1 VNYRPEYSHSWGSK
15 TYYTQLRLDPLGKES
30 AGEMLSA
37 LLGDGEGLA
46 PLKRVIIEKTEGNPF
61 FMEETVQV
69 LLDEGALVRDGSAVR
84 LTRPLSELK
93 IPPTVQGII
102 ASRIDRLPPAEKE
115 LLQTLAVVGMD
126 FPTSLVRQVVTR
138 PEAEVQPLL
147 SNLQLGEFIYEQP
160 AFPDIEYTFRHALTH
175 DVAYNSVLIERR
187 KLLHERVGAAIEA
200 LFTDKIHEHLG
211 DLAHHYARSANRQ
224 KAVEYLRL
232 AGEQSLQRYAN
243 AEAISRFTSALE
255 LLKTLPDS
263 PQRAHDEL
271 VLLTILG
278 PVLVATMGNGAPEVG
293 AVYARA
299 VELGRQ
305 LGEDAQLFPVLF
317 GLRSFYLVRG
327 DVQTAQELG
336 EQLLSLA
343 QSLQDSA
350 LLLEAQ
356 LALGNTLFLRG
367 EPARARE
374 HLEQGISLY
383 EPHHHRP
390 HIVSYGADPGVLCL
404 FFAARVLWMLGYP
417 DQARKRSHEALSLA
431 QELAHPYSLAAALI
445 YAATLYQFLREG
457 QAAQERAEAAIALST
472 EQGFSALVAYGT
484 IFQGCT
490 QAGQGQREEGV
501 AQMHQ
506 GLAALRATGAEVWLP
521 FSLALLAEAYGEM
534 GQAEEGLT
542 MLAEAL
548 MMAEKTRER
557 FWEAELYRLKGELT
571 LQKFQVP
578 GSKVSSSSS
587 KFEVRGPESDA
598 EECFL
603 KAIEIAHKQQAKSLE
618 LRAVM
623 SLSRLWQQQGK
634 KAEAQR
640 MLSEIYSWFTEGF
653 DTADLKDAKALLEE
667 LS

>member
-1 VNYRPEYSHSWGSK
+1 
-15 TYYTQLRLDPLGKES
+15 
-30 AGEMLSA
+30 
-37 LLGDGEGLA
+37 
-46 PLKRVIIEKTEGNPF
+46 
-61 FMEETVQV
+61 
-69 LLDEGALVRDGSAVR
+69 
-84 LTRPLSELK
+84 
-93 IPPTVQGII
+93 
-102 ASRIDRLPPAEKE
+102 
-115 LLQTLAVVGMD
+115 
-126 FPTSLVRQVVTR
+126 
-138 PEAEVQPLL
+138 
-147 SNLQLGEFIYEQP
+147 
-160 AFPDIEYTFRHALTH
+160 
-175 DVAYNSVLIERR
+175 
-187 KLLHERVGAAIEA
+187 VGAAIEA
-200 LFTDKIHEHLG
+200 LFADRIHEHLG

-232 AGEQSLQRYAN
+232 AGEQALQRYAN
-243 AEAISRFTSALE
+243 VEAISRFTGALE
-255 LLKTLPDS
+255 LLKTLPDT

-271 VLLTILG
+271 VLQTILG

-293 AVYARA
+293 VVYARA

-327 DVQTAQELG
+327 DVQTAHELG

-367 EPARARE
+367 EPAPARA
-374 HLEQGISLY
+374 HLEQGITLY
-383 EPHHHRP
+383 EPQHHRP
-390 HIVSYGADPGVLCL
+390 HTVSYGADPGVLCL

-457 QAAQERAEAAIALST
+457 QAAQERTEAAIALST
-472 EQGFSALVAYGT
+472 ERGFSALVAHGT
-484 IFQGCT
+484 IFQGCAR
-490 QAGQGQREEGV
+490 AGQGQREGGV
-501 AQMHQ
+501 AQIHQ

-521 FSLALLAEAYGEM
+521 FFLAALAEAYGKM

-542 MLAEAL
+542 TLAEAL
-548 MMAEKTRER
+548 LVAEKTRER

-571 LQKFQVP
+571 LQKFQAP

-587 KFEVRGPESDA
+587 KSEVRGPDSEA
-598 EECFL
+598 EEYFL
-603 KAIEIAHKQQAKSLE
+603 KAIEIARKQQAKSLE
-618 LRAVM
+618 LRATM

-634 KAEAQR
+634 KKEAHL
-640 MLSEIYSWFTEGF
+640 MLAEIYGWFTEGF
-653 DTADLKDAKALLEE
+653 DTTDLKDAKALLEE